1 MHARLASRLMMT
13 AEMREAEWLALEA
26 KAKENPLYQKVKHA
40 LKRPVVSSQQPL
52 SVAAVPPPVAEDVE
66 KEEEA
71 ERAAVEA
78 AEKAAEEAAAALI
91 AEEEAEKAARTCPK
105 KGKQKQQ
112 PLSPGRKGK
121 QKQGKHTAA
130 PVAAAPAA
138 ALVPCSSAVPSASV
152 ESTPAAAEEAPVNV
166 NSLCLPAT
174 PSNEHST
181 SAEAKPDPQPP
192 RASPAPPLK
201 KDERLALITAALLVV
216 GERHSAVLACVP
228 GRAATKAQS
237 APASRTVSPRP
248 SNASSK
254 LLTLGGSAS
263 ISPGASFRATSF
275 GGGDVRAP
283 AGELERPVR
292 RWGSASCRTPP
303 QSLGAVLSVT
313 AGPAEPCGKPCG
325 SHVEA
330 ASPVAPVAPSG
341 DSSFHRTDA
350 QPRHLDET
358 RETNSDRAR
367 ETSRRQRREHAA
379 AMGALH
385 ALGSAV
391 DAGALRSSIAAAEA
405 HVRTHVHILPA
416 LEEELQVARLRLQT
430 LGAQLGADKGAGMGG
445 GLATISEVAD
455 HHAAHPSSHPSD
467 AERVWLALPGRTPS
481 VAVPLAELRAA
492 TMNFDEAAKVGE
504 GGFASVYRATH
515 LPSISGVKDVAI
527 KKHLKITNATM
538 GAGAWPLAT
547 ARGTRSTPPQ
557 STLATLG
564 QSLSAVSSANQSPDF
579 ADLQQEVALLQRCSH
594 SHLLPLLG
602 HCLERTAPCLI
613 FPLCVGGS
621 LQARLLPSAREHWTS
636 LQRLGFSSVPPPLGW
651 RQRLQV
657 GIGVR
662 TDGLGWPRMASE
674 DL

>member
-52 SVAAVPPPVAEDVE
+52 SMGAVPPPVAEDVE

-105 KGKQKQQ
+105 KGKHKQ

-130 PVAAAPAA
+130 PVTAAPAA

-152 ESTPAAAEEAPVNV
+152 ESTPAAAEET
-166 NSLCLPAT
+166 PAT
-174 PSNEHST
+174 PSNEQST
-181 SAEAKPDPQPP
+181 SVEAKPDPQPP

-341 DSSFHRTDA
+341 DSSFHRTEA

-358 RETNSDRAR
+358 RETNSDKAR

-657 GIGVR
+657 GQ
-662 TDGLGWPRMASE
+662 
-674 DL
+674 

>member
-1 MHARLASRLMMT
+1 
-13 AEMREAEWLALEA
+13 
-26 KAKENPLYQKVKHA
+26 
-40 LKRPVVSSQQPL
+40 
-52 SVAAVPPPVAEDVE
+52 
-66 KEEEA
+66 
-71 ERAAVEA
+71 
-78 AEKAAEEAAAALI
+78 
-91 AEEEAEKAARTCPK
+91 
-105 KGKQKQQ
+105 
-112 PLSPGRKGK
+112 
-121 QKQGKHTAA
+121 
-130 PVAAAPAA
+130 
-138 ALVPCSSAVPSASV
+138 
-152 ESTPAAAEEAPVNV
+152 
-166 NSLCLPAT
+166 
-174 PSNEHST
+174 
-181 SAEAKPDPQPP
+181 
-192 RASPAPPLK
+192 
-201 KDERLALITAALLVV
+201 
-216 GERHSAVLACVP
+216 
-228 GRAATKAQS
+228 
-237 APASRTVSPRP
+237 
-248 SNASSK
+248 
-254 LLTLGGSAS
+254 
-263 ISPGASFRATSF
+263 
-275 GGGDVRAP
+275 
-283 AGELERPVR
+283 
-292 RWGSASCRTPP
+292 
-303 QSLGAVLSVT
+303 
-313 AGPAEPCGKPCG
+313 
-325 SHVEA
+325 
-330 ASPVAPVAPSG
+330 
-341 DSSFHRTDA
+341 
-350 QPRHLDET
+350 
-358 RETNSDRAR
+358 
-367 ETSRRQRREHAA
+367 
-379 AMGALH
+379 MGALH

-405 HVRTHVHILPA
+405 HVRAHVHILPA

-430 LGAQLGADKGAGMGG
+430 LGAQLGAEKGSGMGG

-455 HHAAHPSSHPSD
+455 HAPHATHPSSHPSD

-657 GIGVR
+657 IA
-662 TDGLGWPRMASE
+662 TDCH
-674 DL
+674 

>member
-52 SVAAVPPPVAEDVE
+52 SMGAVPPPVAEDVE

-105 KGKQKQQ
+105 KGKHKQ

-130 PVAAAPAA
+130 PVTAAPAA

-152 ESTPAAAEEAPVNV
+152 ESTPAAAEET
-166 NSLCLPAT
+166 PAT
-174 PSNEHST
+174 PSNEQST
-181 SAEAKPDPQPP
+181 SVEAKPDPQPP

-358 RETNSDRAR
+358 RETNSDKAR

-430 LGAQLGADKGAGMGG
+430 LGAQLGAEKGAGMGG